1 LQDAGY
7 RLTFKHQ
14 SYVSLFLFPFF
25 SYIFQA
31 MPLFN
36 YYPRNQEPTDKE
48 TEKKIFKY
56 SLIIPLAIVII
67 FWLVKFIENSYQ
79 LDFTTFGI
87 LPLQIQGL
95 SGILLSP
102 FIHSSYSHL
111 LSNTIPFLILTFALL
126 YFYRNLAYRIFF
138 LIYILSGICVWLGG
152 RESWHIGA
160 SGIVYGLAS
169 FLFFSGVFRKDANLL
184 TIGIIVVFLYG
195 SMFWGIFP
203 IKPEISWE
211 SHLWGSASGLLLAF
225 YYRHQG
231 PVRPV
236 SSWEN
241 ETEEDGDE
249 SPEEEDEEEEPHSH
263 IGHIDLR

>member
-1 LQDAGY
+1 MPI
-7 RLTFKHQ
+7 FK
-14 SYVSLFLFPFF
+14 
-25 SYIFQA
+25 
-31 MPLFN
+31 
-36 YYPRNQEPTDKE
+36 YYPRNTELIDKD

-56 SLIIPLAIVII
+56 SLLIPLAIVIV
-67 FWLVKFIENSYQ
+67 FWLVKLIENFYH
-79 LDFTTFGI
+79 LDFSTSGI
-87 LPLQIQGL
+87 LPLQIEGL
-95 SGILLSP
+95 PGILLSP

-236 SSWEN
+236 ASWEN
-241 ETEEDGDE
+241 E
-249 SPEEEDEEEEPHSH
+249 PEEEDEEEEFNEEISPEDEPGNSKNT
-263 IGHIDLR
+263 

>member
-1 LQDAGY
+1 
-7 RLTFKHQ
+7 
-14 SYVSLFLFPFF
+14 
-25 SYIFQA
+25 
-31 MPLFN
+31 MPLFD
-36 YYPRNQEPTDKE
+36 YYPRNYEPHDKE

-56 SLIIPLAIVII
+56 SLLIPFAIVAI
-67 FWLVKFIENSYQ
+67 FWIIKLVENLYN
-79 LDFTTFGI
+79 LDLNRFGI
-87 LPLQIQGL
+87 LPLTIEGL
-95 SGILLSP
+95 PGIITSP
-102 FIHSSYSHL
+102 FIHGSYDHL
-111 LSNTIPFLILTFALL
+111 LSNSIPFLILTFALL
-126 YFYRNLAYRIFF
+126 YFYRRLAYRIFF
-138 LIYILSGICVWLGG
+138 LIYFLSGICVWLGG

-211 SHLWGSASGLLLAF
+211 SHLWGAASGLMLAY

-236 SSWEN
+236 ASWEN
-241 ETEEDGDE
+241 E
-249 SPEEEDEEEEPHSH
+249 PEEEDSDDEEYNEEVLPEEAS
-263 IGHIDLR
+263 ITDEKEIS